1 MVEALFF
8 LIAYV
13 LGTGWGLWFGNKHGH
28 TKGIE
33 DTIDSLIEKG
43 YLKFKGNKH
52 NPDIIKWN
60 ENH

>member
-1 MVEALFF
+1 MIVEGFILS
-8 LIAYV
+8 AYV
-13 LGTGWGLWFGNKHGH
+13 LGTGFGIWFGNKRGH

-43 YLKFKGNKH
+43 YLKHRGNKH

-60 ENH
+60 EKH

>member
-43 YLKFKGNKH
+43 YLKF
-52 NPDIIKWN
+52 
-60 ENH
+60 